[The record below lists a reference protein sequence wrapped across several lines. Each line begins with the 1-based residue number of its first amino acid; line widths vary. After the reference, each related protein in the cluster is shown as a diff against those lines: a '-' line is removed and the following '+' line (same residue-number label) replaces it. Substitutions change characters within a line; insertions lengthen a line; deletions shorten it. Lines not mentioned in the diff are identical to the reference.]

1 MELLAPHWS
10 DTNGYEDKI
19 SGQARK
25 DKRVSKLTDREA
37 LLASFRAG
45 EHDELV
51 VASLA
56 CLVFDDRDL
65 LTVAAVTDKMGATI
79 VDLHSGLRLEPKMR
93 VWKLKE
99 ARDAMEIARRG
110 DITKSASERA
120 RELRLA
126 DTTRRANKFR
136 DDWGNPA
143 FTTPELLLRGGRG
156 NKPMAYSVAVREM
169 GATRPAAIKDWLHRK
184 HQREALAEF
193 HAKRVAAKA
202 AKGAK
207 K

>member
-1 MELLAPHWS
+1 MELLAPYWQ
-10 DTNGYEDKI
+10 DTNGYEDRI

-45 EHDELV
+45 EKDELV

-65 LTVAAVTDKMGATI
+65 LAMAAVTDKMGVTI
-79 VDLHSGLRLEPKMR
+79 VDLHSGLRLDPKMR

-99 ARDAMEIARRG
+99 AHDAMEVARRG

-126 DTTRRANKFR
+126 DTKRRADKFR

-143 FTTPELLLRGGRG
+143 FTTPELLMRGGRDK
-156 NKPMAYSVAVREM
+156 KPMAYSVAVREM
-169 GATRPAAIKDWLHRK
+169 QATRPEAVAKWK
-184 HQREALAEF
+184 HDENRRAGLAEF
-193 HAKRVAAKA
+193 HAKRAAAKA
-202 AKGAK
+202 AKGKAK
-207 K
+207 